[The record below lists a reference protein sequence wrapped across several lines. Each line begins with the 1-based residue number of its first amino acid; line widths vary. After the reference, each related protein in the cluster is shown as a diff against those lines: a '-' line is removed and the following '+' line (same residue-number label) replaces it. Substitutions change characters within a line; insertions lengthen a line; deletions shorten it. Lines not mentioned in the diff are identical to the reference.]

1 MPSPQPR
8 PARVR
13 VAFCIDNMGPGG
25 TESNAVRTVEA
36 IDRERFDVT
45 MVTMRADGVMRPR
58 YDAAGVPVV
67 TFPVTSLSGLSTLR
81 QVRAL
86 AAFLRRERFDVVH
99 SHDRYNNI
107 FATTAA
113 RLAGVPAVICSKRW
127 MESSRAFLVA
137 NAAAYR
143 LADCVLANSTAV
155 AESLRQVERVPEG
168 RIAVVPNFV
177 TEAAFQPL
185 AAGERERLLAELGVP
200 RDALVAGMVARLRM
214 VKNHE
219 SLFRAAA
226 RLRAEFPALR
236 VVLVGDGGSR
246 DDLEALTR
254 ETGVAD
260 IVHFAGHR
268 DQRLNLNRLFDVSVL
283 CSLSEGFPNAVV
295 EAMAAERAV
304 VATRVGGIPDA
315 IDHGETG
322 LLVPPRAPDE
332 LAAAIGSLLRDP
344 ARRAAMGAAAQRA
357 ARVRFLAS
365 AVLPRLYAL
374 YDRLLSRRT
383 QGRRAPSESGGALEP
398 RSA

>member
-1 MPSPQPR
+1 
-8 PARVR
+8 VR

-36 IDRERFDVT
+36 MDRERFDVT
-45 MVTMRADGVMRPR
+45 MVTLRADGVMRPR

-67 TFPVTSLSGLSTLR
+67 AFPITSLTGLSTLR

-107 FATTAA
+107 FATVAA

-127 MESSRAFLVA
+127 MESTTGFLVA
-137 NAAAYR
+137 NAVAYR
-143 LADCVLANSTAV
+143 LADCVLANSSAV
-155 AESLRQVERVPEG
+155 AESLRHVERVPSA
-168 RIAVVPNFV
+168 RVAVVPNFV
-177 TEAAFQPL
+177 TDAAFEGL

-200 RDALVAGMVARLRM
+200 ADALVVGMVARLRM

-226 RLRAEFPALR
+226 RLRQEFPAVR

-254 ETGVAD
+254 EIGVAD

-295 EAMAAERAV
+295 EAMAAARPV

-322 LLVPPRAPDE
+322 LLVPPRAPDA
-332 LAAAIGSLLRDP
+332 LAEAIGSLLRDP

-357 ARVRFLAS
+357 ARDRFLAS
-365 AVLPRLYAL
+365 SVLPRLYAL
-374 YDRLLSRRT
+374 YDRLLSRRAH
-383 QGRRAPSESGGALEP
+383 GGHAPSESAASESAASEAGALEP
-398 RSA
+398 RRA